1 MLKMDVGIKLERSKK
16 CYFLGFDMQE
26 KRYTAKLKETEPY

>member
-1 MLKMDVGIKLERSKK
+1 MLVLSLKEVKNVI
-16 CYFLGFDMQE
+16 FLGFDMQE